1 MTFSTALVAPPDHFL
16 SPCRRFPIVIRLGSL
31 RCSRRRPLLRL
42 SASLAERSSLG
53 LSWADD
59 DCASSDSDFNG
70 WAVVESQ
77 PPRKRKGLPKY
88 VIGAAGTSLAV
99 LVAVIA
105 HYSLSGNG
113 YSFRFVD
120 RLCSW
125 RSLLNQ
131 TETEAVSSEELDF
144 GLLDGKSILSQDSPE
159 RLSDSVSN
167 NVVSDSSASRDKQ
180 ERVIVPVAVDST
192 QQEAVMVLERLK
204 IMEED
209 IRANELCT
217 RREYARWLFRLSS
230 SLERNPK
237 RRIVPSLSLSGS
249 EVAAFDDVSV
259 EDPDFGAIQALAEA
273 GIISSKLSGEN
284 SSSFFSDRHS
294 MLFFPERLISRQDL
308 INWRVQLEYD
318 FVPGLEEE
326 ISKKKVGF
334 MDMREISPNIP
345 AEFFMD
351 LLAGDRS
358 IMRKVFGQSK
368 RFQPN
373 KPSTKAQAAVALT
386 SGRMTSAIQTE
397 LARLETENFSRL
409 VEMEEIRFE
418 LIERGEIKRLWDEKL
433 KEEETRGLEVEKV
446 YLVAIDDL
454 EQEKIIQEK
463 SFQECMKEKAALDC
477 QKQLIY
483 NLREEVDEMSDRL
496 ASERAIYVREQ
507 FEMQDTISD
516 LETKHE
522 RMLDTKSI
530 LGAEIEALRILRSWV
545 EDEARKSQA
554 RAKVLEEIGRRWRW
568 DGQAR

>member
-1 MTFSTALVAPPDHFL
+1 MTFSATLVTPSDHLFSFSDARSL
-16 SPCRRFPIVIRLGSL
+16 SLCRRFPIFVRLGNL
-31 RCSRRRPLLRL
+31 RCSRHRPLRL
-42 SASLAERSSLG
+42 SASLAERRSLD
-53 LSWADD
+53 LSWADS

-70 WAVVESQ
+70 WAAVESQ
-77 PPRKRKGLPKY
+77 PQRKRKGVPTY
-88 VIGAAGTSLAV
+88 AIGAVGTSLTV

-105 HYSLSGNG
+105 HYSLSRNG
-113 YSFRFVD
+113 YSFHFFD
-120 RLCSW
+120 RLRSW
-125 RSLLNQ
+125 RSLSNQ
-131 TETEAVSSEELDF
+131 TETEAYLSEELDA
-144 GLLDGKSILSQDSPE
+144 GLSDGKSFLSQNSPAG
-159 RLSDSVSN
+159 LSDSVSN
-167 NVVSDSSASRDKQ
+167 NVVSDSSASRNKQ
-180 ERVIVPVAVDST
+180 ERVIVPVAVDPT

-209 IRANELCT
+209 IKANELCT
-217 RREYARWLFRLSS
+217 RREYARWLVRLSS

-237 RRIVPSLSLSGS
+237 HRIFPSLSLSGS
-249 EVAAFDDVSV
+249 KVAAFDDVSV

-284 SSSFFSDRHS
+284 SSSFFSDRHG
-294 MLFFPERLISRQDL
+294 MLFFPERFISRQDL

-326 ISKKKVGF
+326 S
-334 MDMREISPNIP
+334 R
-345 AEFFMD
+345 
-351 LLAGDRS
+351 
-358 IMRKVFGQSK
+358 

-373 KPSTKAQAAVALT
+373 KPSTKAQAAIALT

-397 LARLETENFSRL
+397 LARLETENFSRV

-418 LIERGEIKRLWDEKL
+418 LIERGDIKRLWDERL
-433 KEEETRGLEVEKV
+433 KEEETRGLEVEKD
-446 YLVAIDDL
+446 YLVVIDDL
-454 EQEKIIQEK
+454 EQEKIIQETT
-463 SFQECMKEKAALDC
+463 FQEHTKEKAALDC
-477 QKQLIY
+477 QKQLICH
-483 NLREEVDEMSDRL
+483 LREEVDEMSDRL

-554 RAKVLEEIGRRWRW
+554 RAKVLEELGRRWRW
-568 DGQAR
+568 DGQA